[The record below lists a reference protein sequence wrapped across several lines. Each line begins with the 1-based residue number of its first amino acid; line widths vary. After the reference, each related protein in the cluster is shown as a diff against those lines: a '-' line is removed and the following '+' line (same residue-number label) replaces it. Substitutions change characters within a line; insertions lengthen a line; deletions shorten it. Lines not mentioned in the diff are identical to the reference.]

1 MFHLLKRWWKT
12 KFVYTT
18 TMAGGKNTKPVFE
31 VYMQQHFPSSFAIMK
46 KKRHIAY
53 ESVLFIHFVN
63 VGGFAVRW
71 LTHTVKDHRSHLCAA
86 APPTRRLINCHFKR
100 MEEGVVDELFSLI
113 TSPSMTRSLVFKI
126 RLNCSQLLRKRATVF
141 WGMTL
146 RVCNERLSF
155 FFFFSRT
162 RKSLD
167 KEQSKCAVL

>member
-1 MFHLLKRWWKT
+1 
-12 KFVYTT
+12 
-18 TMAGGKNTKPVFE
+18 
-31 VYMQQHFPSSFAIMK
+31 MK

-155 FFFFSRT
+155 FFIIYHAQEKASTKNSPNVQSSETKNECVIAAGTAWNVFFSEECKKILHKMCFKQICNT
-162 RKSLD
+162 D
-167 KEQSKCAVL
+167 F